1 MWEEAEASL
10 KRKIIEEDSREVIEE
25 DEDLDYVDDFKL
37 FDIIGS
43 EKDLVSD
50 FWSTFDDDLGK
61 TSNFSGN
68 EGSSSSNSH
77 ESISNPFNDDV
88 TKIETQHDS
97 GEIGGALVSSA
108 PKIPRILGT
117 MQLTHERLT
126 FNDNYPH
133 A

>member
-50 FWSTFDDDLGK
+50 FWSTFDDDLEM

-88 TKIETQHDS
+88 TKTETQHDS
-97 GEIGGALVSSA
+97 GEIVGAIVSSA

-117 MQLTHERLT
+117 MQLTHV
-126 FNDNYPH
+126 
-133 A
+133 